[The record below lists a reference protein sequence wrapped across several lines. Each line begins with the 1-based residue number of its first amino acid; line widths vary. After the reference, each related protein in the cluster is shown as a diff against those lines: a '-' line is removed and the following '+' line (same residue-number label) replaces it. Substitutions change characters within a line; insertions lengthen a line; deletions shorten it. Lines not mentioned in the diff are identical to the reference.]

1 MKNKPTNSDTNHEPN
16 QIEIDAKEL
25 ATVNG
30 GYESQADQD
39 YRTWYHQQGPGK
51 NS

>member
-1 MKNKPTNSDTNHEPN
+1 MTNKPTKSDTNREPN
-16 QIEIDAKEL
+16 EIDAKEL